1 MKKKPSGEEIRRRI
15 PRLTM
20 SLIMAIIFWIIGI
33 IVPPMVSEVGLP
45 GLNLDADFL
54 LASVTM
60 LVTAIFLIRALADAL
75 TLADIVTDIIVKRL
89 GIKEER
95 SPRRAARDLLYI
107 IIVILIVTALS
118 PVLGTLGDL
127 GELLTTITT
136 LVGLGLIIIL
146 VYDMGRIL
154 YRIIEQRAE
163 SVADR
168 LVRMADQD
176 TQSE

>member
-1 MKKKPSGEEIRRRI
+1 M
-15 PRLTM
+15 
-20 SLIMAIIFWIIGI
+20 
-33 IVPPMVSEVGLP
+33 PPMVSGVGLP
-45 GLNLDADFL
+45 GLNVDADFL
-54 LASVTM
+54 LASVAM
-60 LVTAIFLIRALADAL
+60 LITAIFLIRALADAL
-75 TLADIVTDIIVKRL
+75 TLADIITDIIVKRL

-136 LVGLGLIIIL
+136 LIGLGLIIIL

-168 LVRMADQD
+168 LVRMAEKDQ
-176 TQSE
+176 QSE